1 MDYDR
6 LTTATQSLERLK
18 VTAQGKQAMYIDNA
32 ALARPWRDIASRNIS
47 SIISLGYHIEY
58 LSPPMASTWYTS

>member
-32 ALARPWRDIASRNIS
+32 ALARPWRDIANRNKIEEMREVKRVIS
-47 SIISLGYHIEY
+47 FFTFVIDS
-58 LSPPMASTWYTS
+58 M